1 MKNTLM
7 LILAAGMPFFSGAQ
21 DTASDSVRSVIN
33 ILFEGMRKSD
43 PILVKSAFS
52 DSAIL
57 QSVGKDASGKTVIE
71 KTGVADFAESI
82 FKLKAGDAD
91 ERVVIETFRID
102 GPLASVWA
110 TYKFYYKGVF
120 SHCGI
125 DSFQLVRINGVWKI
139 QYLIDTR
146 RRKDCGQ

>member
-7 LILAAGMPFFSGAQ
+7 LIMAAGMPFFSGAQ

-43 PILVKSAFS
+43 PVLVKSAFS

>member
-7 LILAAGMPFFSGAQ
+7 LIMAAGMPFFSGAQ